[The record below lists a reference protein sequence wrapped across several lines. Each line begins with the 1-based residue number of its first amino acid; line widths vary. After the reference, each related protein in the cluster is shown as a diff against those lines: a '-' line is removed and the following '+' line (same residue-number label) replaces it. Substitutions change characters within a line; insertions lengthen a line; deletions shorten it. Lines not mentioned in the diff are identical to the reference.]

1 MCDPI
6 SLGSLAVGAA
16 GNAISGYER
25 SQSAA
30 AEINARNAATQAE
43 LERSRKYGQQTQA
56 SFDKSVDI
64 YNPGAQAQGLASSQ
78 SQIGDVLTTK
88 TNGGSISGASATARG
103 TGPIRHGGG

>member
-64 YNPGAQAQGLASSQ
+64 YNPGAQAQG
-78 SQIGDVLTTK
+78 
-88 TNGGSISGASATARG
+88 
-103 TGPIRHGGG
+103 